1 MEIASFQGYG
11 RQSCFGDFQAILP
24 AEIAM
29 GGSIA
34 EAWLGTLRIH
44 PAEGIPLF
52 HDPARALLDFL
63 LDRSSGST
71 FGRNEF
77 Q

>member
-1 MEIASFQGYG
+1 
-11 RQSCFGDFQAILP
+11 
-24 AEIAM
+24 M